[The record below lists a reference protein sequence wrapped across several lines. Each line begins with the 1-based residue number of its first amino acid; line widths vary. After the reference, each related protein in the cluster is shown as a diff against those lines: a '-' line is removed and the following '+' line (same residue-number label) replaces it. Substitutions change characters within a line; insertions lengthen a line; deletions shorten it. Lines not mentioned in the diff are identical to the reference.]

1 MKGSTIALACAVVG
15 AAGYVTWLRPRH
27 LRWGSTQRERKR
39 VWAGDEF
46 MPEPLIQSTRVITIH
61 AVCDDVWPW
70 IAQIGQDRGGFYSY
84 TALENFVGAEMQN
97 ADQIHLEWQ
106 YRRVGDKV
114 WLGAPSKYGGQAYMI
129 VARWIP
135 GRALVLVAPPDWE
148 RIQAGEPADHTVWS
162 FILEP
167 VGHQVSR
174 LVARSLGGTG
184 LSVREKLATYLFW
197 EPAHFIMERAM
208 LLGIKERAET
218 ASSATLQTTGHKT
231 LELVP

>member
-1 MKGSTIALACAVVG
+1 MKRSTIALACAVVG
-15 AAGYVTWLRPRH
+15 AAGYVTWLRPRY
-27 LRWGSTQRERKR
+27 LRWGSTERERKR

-46 MPEPLIQSTRVITIH
+46 MPEPVTQSTRVITIH
-61 AVCDDVWPW
+61 AACDEVWPW

-84 TALENFVGAEMQN
+84 TALENFVGCEMQN
-97 ADQIHLEWQ
+97 ADRIHPEWQ
-106 YRRVGDKV
+106 YRSVGDKV

-218 ASSATLQTTGHKT
+218 ASSATLQTTGLKT

>member
-1 MKGSTIALACAVVG
+1 MKRSTIALACAVVG
-15 AAGYVTWLRPRH
+15 SAGYATWLRPRH

-46 MPEPLIQSTRVITIH
+46 MPEPVTQSTRVITIH
-61 AVCDDVWPW
+61 ATCEDVWPW

-97 ADQIHLEWQ
+97 ADQIHPEWQ

-114 WLGAPSKYGGQAYMI
+114 WLGAPSKYGGQAYMV

-174 LVARSLGGTG
+174 LVARSLGGAG

-197 EPAHFIMERAM
+197 EPAHFILERAM
-208 LLGIKERAET
+208 LLGIKERAEATSST
-218 ASSATLQTTGHKT
+218 APQATGHKA